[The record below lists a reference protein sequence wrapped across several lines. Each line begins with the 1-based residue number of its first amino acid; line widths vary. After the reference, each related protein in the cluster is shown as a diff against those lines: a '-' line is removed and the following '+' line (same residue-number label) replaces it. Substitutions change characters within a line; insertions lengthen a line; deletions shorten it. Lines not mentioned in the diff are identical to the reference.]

1 MAQISY
7 SEQSASI
14 RNAYRD
20 GAHLVLLPFSSLPD
34 VCVACGN
41 QANGNVIR
49 KVLPKTNLWWLWPF
63 PFEVIQLIFGTRY
76 VFDFPFCP
84 NCPPERFQLKA
95 TRLDRHL
102 AIFRGTSQLLLE
114 SLPNLPMDVAME
126 KNRTWFERKLRS
138 LDD

>member
-1 MAQISY
+1 MHTGRLRPNPSAQCLMG
-7 SEQSASI
+7 SA
-14 RNAYRD
+14 
-20 GAHLVLLPFSSLPD
+20 GHL

-41 QANGNVIR
+41 PAYGSAIR
-49 KVLPKTNLWWLWPF
+49 KELPKMNLWWLLPF

-102 AIFRGTSQLLLE
+102 AIFDGTSQLLLDL
-114 SLPNLPMDVAME
+114 LPSLPMDVAME
-126 KNRTWFERKLRS
+126 KNRTWFERKFMS
-138 LDD
+138 LDE